1 MDMLKNSYKKK
12 FIAFE
17 GIDGSGKSTQLK
29 LLANRL
35 KKEGHKTAF
44 IDFPQYG
51 KKSAGLVEE
60 YLNAK
65 YGTSREV
72 GPYRASIFYACDR
85 FDASFQIRDWFKQGK
100 IVITD
105 RYVGSNIGHQGGKIK
120 NKKERSKFLKWLY
133 ELEYSIFDVPKPNFS
148 FILKIPLAIAY
159 GLSGKITDKTKK
171 AKKKIYLGRKK
182 RDIHEK
188 DLKHLSD
195 AEKSYLEI
203 AKQFPKDFK
212 IIECFKNGKLLSP
225 NVIHNDVWKI
235 VQKIL

>member
-1 MDMLKNSYKKK
+1 MLKNNYKGK
-12 FIAFE
+12 FIALE
-17 GIDGSGKSTQLK
+17 GIDGSGKSTQSK
-29 LLANRL
+29 LLTNRL
-35 KKEGHKTAF
+35 KKEGYKIAF

-60 YLNAK
+60 YLNGN
-65 YGTSREV
+65 YGTSKEV

-85 FDASFQIRDWFKQGK
+85 FDASFQIRDWLKQGK
-100 IVITD
+100 IIITD

-120 NKKERSKFLKWLY
+120 NRKERNKFLNWLY
-133 ELEYSIFDVPKPNFS
+133 ELEYSIFNIPKPNFS
-148 FILKIPLAIAY
+148 FIFKMPPLIARD
-159 GLSGKITDKTKK
+159 LSGKITDKIKK

-195 AEKSYLEI
+195 TEKSYLEI

-225 NVIHNDVWKI
+225 NIIHDDVWRI
-235 VQKIL
+235 IQKTL